1 MIKRQPRDKKN
12 KKLKM
17 ATTRKPS
24 ATKLK
29 KKVEGKNNNGVL
41 PIIFN
46 AKLGYFFL
54 GLLAIAGL
62 VFSYLWIEKT
72 YQSTDDLMPLRVVE
86 IEGTLEKVT
95 REEILEKILKGKV
108 AESKSVPTDSEIV
121 GFFSSDLELMEQR
134 LESLSWV
141 QKVELRRVWPDKLN
155 IKIKEQ
161 KAIARWNTKSLI
173 NEYGKLFTPVSLDG
187 AVSLDGTALPL
198 LTGPEEE
205 LSQLLETFRDIQK
218 RLESIDLQLA
228 VLNLNHRYSWSLELV
243 NGITLQVGREHLLE
257 RVERFVSLYPLLQR
271 ESKLAIEKV
280 DLRYD
285 TGLAVTRVETSEMQ
299 ASL

>member
-1 MIKRQPRDKKN
+1 MQMIKRQSRDKKIN
-12 KKLKM
+12 KLKM
-17 ATTRKPS
+17 ATSRKPS

-29 KKVEGKNNNGVL
+29 KKAEGKDNKGAL

-46 AKLGYFFL
+46 AKVGYFLLGFL
-54 GLLAIAGL
+54 VIAGM

-72 YQSTDDLMPLRVVE
+72 YRSSDDLMPLRVVE
-86 IEGTLEKVT
+86 IEGKLEKVT
-95 REEILEKILKGKV
+95 REEILEQILKGKV
-108 AESKSVPTDSEIV
+108 TGTKSIENNAEIV

-134 LESLSWV
+134 LKSLPWV

-161 KAIARWNTKSLI
+161 KAIARWNAKSLI
-173 NEYGKLFTPVSLDG
+173 NEYGQLFTPVSLDG
-187 AVSLDGTALPL
+187 LKLPL

-243 NGITLQVGREHLLE
+243 NGITLQVGREHLLD

-271 ESKLAIEKV
+271 ESKLAISKI